1 MEKQKGV
8 FVDLEKAY
16 DELPR
21 PKLYEEVRQR
31 SMRVVQE
38 MYGRQS
44 GEEMDGVK
52 LQTDRLGQAGVSV
65 DNDVCR

>member
-1 MEKQKGV
+1 MMSCQDPNCMRKSGVAEKYV
-8 FVDLEKAY
+8 
-16 DELPR
+16 
-21 PKLYEEVRQR
+21 
-31 SMRVVQE
+31 RVVQE

-52 LQTDRLGQAGVSV
+52 LHTDRLGQAGVPV

>member
-1 MEKQKGV
+1 
-8 FVDLEKAY
+8 
-16 DELPR
+16 
-21 PKLYEEVRQR
+21 
-31 SMRVVQE
+31 MRVVQE